1 MKKTHENKAECEK
14 NEDKNCMKKTHGN
27 KAEDEKNEDIL
38 LMSPTKGNNLW
49 TRLKKGFSRGMCM
62 NFLLNDNNEKKL
74 STLYVTNMLKNQLN
88 SYYGSK
94 NSNDKKLEKSDN
106 EGGEEKYDNSNKE
119 QNMIYNWKIGKECF
133 MKKLDSVHNFEMNG
147 VNYYDFNLISIPTIG
162 YSKSS
167 KRLQLMYKTYVIYGE
182 NENDKNN
189 LKKKKLFLKKVPAN
203 LWIEQYKLMKE
214 YDGEYVYSGENYVM
228 EFLVLSFLDTYHPNI
243 CPKLYKILYE
253 PPNKEYI
260 KDENKKFQNIDDF
273 VKYMEDI
280 IEHNK
285 RNNANN
291 NVDNNNNIHNHKNN
305 INYCITNSDNKHDNN
320 NNDNNSDNNCG
331 YVVMVS
337 EYYGED
343 IFDFIIKRR
352 KNIFLKIRRK
362 DKINILHAC
371 LKLLARLHDAG
382 LCHLDLTPDNILIS
396 KSMDLRLC
404 DFAKSTP
411 MYSNKLRHL
420 KESEDSYKFESYET
434 HVAKSAYTPPE
445 CWEIY
450 WRYYELKI
458 KEPLEYLKLIT
469 NQEERKQFYF
479 DVACADK
486 FMLGVLFIWI
496 WTSGNLW
503 VCSDPLQDDYFHCL
517 MKSDMN
523 FNNFPCSQNW
533 PHGLKHIIKIKNI
546 GEESIHNI
554 CSSQV
559 IFTLSSVVKELVENS
574 IDADASEIKIKLVE
588 SGIKLIEV
596 NDNGVGIKK
605 INFEN
610 ICARHATSKI
620 KDFNDIHSSLNT
632 LGFRGEALNSLCML
646 SNVNI
651 TTKNEENDHAYL
663 LKFDKLGRLY
673 HEEPIARLRG
683 TTVSCENI
691 FHNIPIRKKDFIKN
705 IKTQVSD
712 LLLLMQQYAI
722 IYHNI
727 KFVIYNIVTSKGCTK
742 NMNLLITNGTDSIK
756 KNFYSIYGKRNIGN
770 LIEFNIDGNEWNIR
784 GYISDSNSG
793 RRDKDLQFY
802 YINSR
807 PIHILKNVNKLIN
820 TIYREFNSRLY
831 PIIICNILSDTKN
844 IDINVTPD
852 KREVFF
858 TFEQEM
864 CEHMKTALVKLFTP
878 KTSNLIDTQIDDYF
892 LKANNILPNQ
902 IKSNIKLETHEH
914 DDNHHHHKSTS
925 PSQKHKG
932 NEKPNDNIIKM
943 EPNYNNEVTHHAYV
957 KKELIHKDDQI
968 YVKQE
973 EMKDQNNSY
982 HIEKDNDI
990 DAEHCNRHEFGE
1002 EKENIFTYHDD
1013 RQLFK
1018 IKEEKIYNYPNKY
1031 IENDELY
1038 RDNTSSLSY
1047 TLSQKDYIPTE
1058 NKMNNNIQIKN
1069 DELNSSSLFQNDDY
1083 NFSNI
1088 YRANHSFTST
1098 QESMHCDLFVS
1109 GNKKQYE
1116 NSEKEKNEKNV
1127 ENKKNTEYTFF
1138 RNNEEQKSGYIK
1150 KGGEEFNTYND
1161 EEIYSSGPLSIDNVM
1176 MENNKEHFIGAL
1188 QPRKKKMKRQIK
1200 TY

>member
-1 MKKTHENKAECEK
+1 MKFRKSKNEKKNEQQDDLLKNKEDDLLKNKEGDLLKNKGDLLKNKGDLLKNEEGDLLKNEEGDLLKNKGDLIKNKEGDLLKSKEGDLIKNKEGDLIKNKEGDLLKSKEGDLIKNKEGDLLKSKEGDLIKNKEGDLIKNKEDVLLNKGYNILQNKNDDLLQNEYYNLLQNEQDDNQLKGNTLITTKKEDKGCMKKTHENKAECEKNEDKNCMKKTHENKAECEK

-533 PHGLKHIIKIKNI
+533 PHGLKHIIK
-546 GEESIHNI
+546 
-554 CSSQV
+554 Q
-559 IFTLSSVVKELVENS
+559 
-574 IDADASEIKIKLVE
+574 
-588 SGIKLIEV
+588 
-596 NDNGVGIKK
+596 
-605 INFEN
+605 
-610 ICARHATSKI
+610 
-620 KDFNDIHSSLNT
+620 
-632 LGFRGEALNSLCML
+632 
-646 SNVNI
+646 
-651 TTKNEENDHAYL
+651 L
-663 LKFDKLGRLY
+663 LHMKYR
-673 HEEPIARLRG
+673 
-683 TTVSCENI
+683 
-691 FHNIPIRKKDFIKN
+691 
-705 IKTQVSD
+705 
-712 LLLLMQQYAI
+712 
-722 IYHNI
+722 
-727 KFVIYNIVTSKGCTK
+727 
-742 NMNLLITNGTDSIK
+742 
-756 KNFYSIYGKRNIGN
+756 
-770 LIEFNIDGNEWNIR
+770 
-784 GYISDSNSG
+784 
-793 RRDKDLQFY
+793 KDL
-802 YINSR
+802 N
-807 PIHILKNVNKLIN
+807 L
-820 TIYREFNSRLY
+820 
-831 PIIICNILSDTKN
+831 NIL
-844 IDINVTPD
+844 
-852 KREVFF
+852 
-858 TFEQEM
+858 
-864 CEHMKTALVKLFTP
+864 
-878 KTSNLIDTQIDDYF
+878 
-892 LKANNILPNQ
+892 
-902 IKSNIKLETHEH
+902 
-914 DDNHHHHKSTS
+914 
-925 PSQKHKG
+925 G
-932 NEKPNDNIIKM
+932 
-943 EPNYNNEVTHHAYV
+943 
-957 KKELIHKDDQI
+957 IHPWW
-968 YVKQE
+968 Y
-973 EMKDQNNSY
+973 
-982 HIEKDNDI
+982 
-990 DAEHCNRHEFGE
+990 
-1002 EKENIFTYHDD
+1002 
-1013 RQLFK
+1013 
-1018 IKEEKIYNYPNKY
+1018 
-1031 IENDELY
+1031 
-1038 RDNTSSLSY
+1038 
-1047 TLSQKDYIPTE
+1047 
-1058 NKMNNNIQIKN
+1058 
-1069 DELNSSSLFQNDDY
+1069 
-1083 NFSNI
+1083 
-1088 YRANHSFTST
+1088 
-1098 QESMHCDLFVS
+1098 
-1109 GNKKQYE
+1109 
-1116 NSEKEKNEKNV
+1116 
-1127 ENKKNTEYTFF
+1127 
-1138 RNNEEQKSGYIK
+1138 
-1150 KGGEEFNTYND
+1150 
-1161 EEIYSSGPLSIDNVM
+1161 
-1176 MENNKEHFIGAL
+1176 
-1188 QPRKKKMKRQIK
+1188 KKK
-1200 TY
+1200 